1 MVESFVTLIGNAVSA
16 GGNGRDSINVTL
28 SRGRVLKSG
37 KGRSMGEH
45 ATRMCRRWE
54 FDV

>member
-1 MVESFVTLIGNAVSA
+1 MVESFVTLIGNAVRA
-16 GGNGRDSINVTL
+16 GGSGNVSMSVTL